1 MAQSLLLQARVAAR
15 AGKWPEVLNMLGTA
29 TEPLPDPDR
38 ATLVAEALLRTARPR
53 DADEWLR
60 RLLPHIEHDD
70 PYEWRRGINMRG
82 VALFEMGELD
92 QAETVFQQVLQV
104 GHAVNDPL
112 LVARATNNLGQIKN
126 VRGQRDDA
134 LALYQLAV
142 PAYQQLGHVLGLAET
157 YHNMAI
163 SHLCLDRL
171 TQADECELRA
181 IEFAREV
188 AAVRLAALARIGRA
202 DVALRR
208 GDAEIAYVTAL
219 RVAIEC
225 HALADPAGAA
235 DGLRVV
241 GLACIARGELDDAA
255 VSLTHA
261 WQLAERCA
269 SPRLSADALRA
280 YAQLAVA
287 RGSIGGA
294 RRHANTAL
302 DLYKRAGAIA
312 DYEALSE
319 WRAQLSQRAS

>member
-1 MAQSLLLQARVAAR
+1 
-15 AGKWPEVLNMLGTA
+15 MLGTA
-29 TEPLPDPDR
+29 LEPPPDPDR
-38 ATLVAEALLRTARPR
+38 ATLVAEAMLRTARPR

-60 RLLPHIEHDD
+60 RLLPRMERDD
-70 PYEWRRGINMRG
+70 AYEWRRGINMRG

-92 QAETVFQQVLQV
+92 EAESVFQHVLEV
-104 GHAVNDPL
+104 GHAVDDPL
-112 LVARATNNLGQIKN
+112 LVARATNNLGQIQN
-126 VRGQRDDA
+126 VRGRRDDA
-134 LALYQLAV
+134 LALYQLAL
-142 PAYQQLGHVLGLAET
+142 PAYQQLGDTLGLAGT

-163 SHLCLDRL
+163 SYLYLDKL
-171 TQADECELRA
+171 TQADECELHA

-188 AAVRLAALARIGRA
+188 SAVRLAALARIGRA

-241 GLACIARGELDDAA
+241 GLACIARGELVDAA
-255 VSLTHA
+255 VALTHA
-261 WQLAERCA
+261 WQLAVRCA
-269 SPRLSADALRA
+269 NAVLSADALRA

-312 DYEALSE
+312 DYEALSQ
-319 WRAQLSQRAS
+319 WRAALSQRAS